1 MARNVEIKA
10 QLADR
15 EAVRRK
21 AAAIASGPG
30 ELITQ
35 TDTFFAVPTGRLKV
49 REFSDGSG
57 EMIAYE
63 RSDQSGSKES
73 VYSIVRCADAQALS
87 TTLARALP
95 VRGRVVKRREV
106 FLVGRTRVHLDEVEH
121 LGMFIELEVV
131 LRDDEPADAGEREA
145 HALMET
151 LGIPITALVP
161 DAYVDLL
168 ERAVV

>member
-1 MARNVEIKA
+1 VARNVEIKA
-10 QLADR
+10 QLADPA
-15 EAVRRK
+15 AVRRK
-21 AAAIASGPG
+21 AAAIASGPA
-30 ELITQ
+30 ELIAQ
-35 TDTFFAVPTGRLKV
+35 TDTFFVVPAGRLKI

-63 RSDQSGSKES
+63 RADRSGPKES

-87 TTLARALP
+87 ATLARALP

-121 LGMFIELEVV
+121 LGAFVELEVV

-145 HALMET
+145 HALMEA
-151 LGIPITALVP
+151 LGISQSALVP

-168 ERAVV
+168 ERAAV